1 MWFPE
6 LSACEQSIDE
16 HIHGHP
22 LSDKGHMYVYYVYI
36 YMCII
41 LINFPMNKICL
52 LTIPIALDDL
62 TGYTSN
68 LPSVWKMPGYAGP
81 SLEKPPFCIGSRHH
95 ESNAAHKGCNDQE
108 AHHNLRQ
115 ESYAPLVEFGMYE
128 WKQRKTPSQI
138 DVFGGSH
145 FFHPLYSIVK
155 VTHFHHQLSQQPAK
169 RSYPFRTLLLVGIDQ
184 NDKGWLCCWAGIY
197 HLWRII
203 KRSNGLDDWM
213 PNWTHSILPAYRT
226 PIATDISI

>member
-1 MWFPE
+1 
-6 LSACEQSIDE
+6 
-16 HIHGHP
+16 
-22 LSDKGHMYVYYVYI
+22 
-36 YMCII
+36 
-41 LINFPMNKICL
+41 
-52 LTIPIALDDL
+52 
-62 TGYTSN
+62 
-68 LPSVWKMPGYAGP
+68 
-81 SLEKPPFCIGSRHH
+81 
-95 ESNAAHKGCNDQE
+95 
-108 AHHNLRQ
+108 
-115 ESYAPLVEFGMYE
+115 MYE

-226 PIATDISI
+226 PIAPIYLSNLILNLIWI

>member
-1 MWFPE
+1 M
-6 LSACEQSIDE
+6 S
-16 HIHGHP
+16 
-22 LSDKGHMYVYYVYI
+22 
-36 YMCII
+36 
-41 LINFPMNKICL
+41 KICL
-52 LTIPIALDDL
+52 LTIPIAPDDL
-62 TGYTSN
+62 TGYASN

-145 FFHPLYSIVK
+145 SFQPLILAFVK

-184 NDKGWLCCWAGIY
+184 NDKGWLCCRAGIY

-203 KRSNGLDDWM
+203 NGQTVLMTGCPIGPTAYCPPTELQLQPIYRSNL
-213 PNWTHSILPAYRT
+213 ILNL
-226 PIATDISI
+226 IWI